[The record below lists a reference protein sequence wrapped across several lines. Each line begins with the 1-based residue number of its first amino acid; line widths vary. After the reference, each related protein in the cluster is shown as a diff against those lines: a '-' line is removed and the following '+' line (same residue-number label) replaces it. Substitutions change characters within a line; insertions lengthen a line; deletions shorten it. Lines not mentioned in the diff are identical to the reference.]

1 MEEYHVDIEYAYALA
16 KRLGL
21 EIEFD
26 SCTPGIELSD
36 GKIVSFVDTFDN
48 MGFLSEKK
56 GEDKQKGGHFLG

>member
-1 MEEYHVDIEYAYALA
+1 MEEYHVDIEYAYVLA

-26 SCTPGIELSD
+26 SLTPGLELPD

-56 GEDKQKGGHFLG
+56 DEDK